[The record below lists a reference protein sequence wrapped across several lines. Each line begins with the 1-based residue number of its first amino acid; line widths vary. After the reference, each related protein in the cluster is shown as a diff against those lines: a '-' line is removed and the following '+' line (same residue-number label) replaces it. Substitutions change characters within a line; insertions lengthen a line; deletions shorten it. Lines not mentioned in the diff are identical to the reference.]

1 MRIRL
6 YKGWKGRF
14 LAKKVTNRRIF
25 MNSLPNLQDSE
36 IAKDEKWHSTLL
48 RALPGEVLQPKALAK
63 LQRTVQERLSLLPA
77 NAITLP
83 RKSSSRLFPHRPA

>member
-25 MNSLPNLQDSE
+25 MNSLANLQDSE
-36 IAKDEKWHSTLL
+36 IVKDEKWHNIVLG
-48 RALPGEVLQPKALAK
+48 ALPSEVLQPTTLAK
-63 LQRTVQERLSLLPA
+63 LQRMVQERLALLPT
-77 NAITLP
+77 NAVMLP
-83 RKSSSRLFPHRPA
+83 HKPSSSTFSRRSV